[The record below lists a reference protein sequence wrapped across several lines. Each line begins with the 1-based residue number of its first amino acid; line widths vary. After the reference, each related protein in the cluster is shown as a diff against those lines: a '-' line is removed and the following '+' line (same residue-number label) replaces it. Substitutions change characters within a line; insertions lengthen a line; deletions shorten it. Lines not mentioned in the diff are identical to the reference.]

1 MTAKSILL
9 CSLTAALVAAP
20 AAAVPT
26 SLPAA
31 AQYVTIGDPGNPNDQ
46 DYGNGTGFGAVA
58 TTYAIGTYEVTI
70 NQYTAFLNAV
80 AATDTYNLYH
90 PSMASDLNSAGIA
103 RANSPGSYAY
113 SVIGSGARPVTYV
126 SFYDAMRYANWLG
139 TGSTETGAYTLL
151 GGTPEPS
158 NGLTVTRNGGAQV
171 FIPSENEW
179 YKAAYYDP
187 SAGGPADDYWL
198 YPMRSDAAPTN
209 NSPGAGT
216 NRGNF
221 YDGDYAVTQSGSVSS
236 SQNYL
241 TSVGAYT
248 DSASYYGTFDQGG
261 HVFEWNDTIISSS
274 RGLRGGSWS
283 IDAYDLRASARGYSG
298 PTFEGS
304 LLGFRVATVPEP
316 TVSVSLMLAGGLL
329 LARRKRPSAL

>member
-1 MTAKSILL
+1 VKTKSILI
-9 CSLTAALVAAP
+9 CSLTAALVAA
-20 AAAVPT
+20 AT
-26 SLPAA
+26 TLPAA
-31 AQYVTIGDPGNPNDQ
+31 AQYVTVGDPGNPNDQ
-46 DYGNGTGFGAVA
+46 NYFGQGPFGAVT
-58 TTYAIGTYEVTI
+58 TTYAMGTYEVTI
-70 NQYTAFLNAV
+70 SQYTAFLNAV
-80 AATDTYNLYH
+80 AATDLYNLYN

-103 RANSPGSYAY
+103 RANSPGSYSY
-113 SVIGSGARPVTYV
+113 SVIPGSGNKPVTYV

-158 NGLTVTRNGGAQV
+158 NGLTVTRNGGATV
-171 FIPSENEW
+171 WIPSENEW

-198 YPMRSDAAPTN
+198 YPMRSDAVPTN

-221 YDGDYAVTQSGSVSS
+221 YDGDYAVTQSGSYSYG
-236 SQNYL
+236 QNYL
-241 TSVGAYT
+241 TSVGAYS

-261 HVFEWNDTIISSS
+261 NVWEWNDTIIGGSS
-274 RGLRGGSWS
+274 RGLRGGSW
-283 IDAYDLRASARGYSG
+283 DAIEFNLQASVRGG
-298 PTFEGS
+298 LDPTFES
-304 LLGFRVATVPEP
+304 YFVGFRVATVPEP

>member
-1 MTAKSILL
+1 MTTKSILL
-9 CSLTAALVAAP
+9 CSLTAALVAA
-20 AAAVPT
+20 AT
-26 SLPAA
+26 TLPAV
-31 AQYVTIGDPGNPNDQ
+31 AQYVTIGDPGNPHDPVT
-46 DYGNGTGFGAVA
+46 GNLYGAVA
-58 TTYAIGTYEVTI
+58 TTYAIGTYEVTL

-80 AATDTYNLYH
+80 AATDTFNLYN
-90 PSMASDLNSAGIA
+90 PRMASDLNAAGIL
-103 RANSPGSYAY
+103 RLNSLGSYAY

-126 SFYDAMRYANWLG
+126 SFYDALRYANWLG

-158 NGLTVTRNGGAQV
+158 NGLTVTRNGGATV

-221 YDGDYAVTQSGSVSS
+221 SDGDFAVTQSGSYSS

-261 HVFEWNDTIISSS
+261 NVWEWNDTIIGSS
-274 RGLRGGSWS
+274 RGLRGGSWL
-283 IDAYDLRASARGYSG
+283 DLEDGLRASYRGNFA
-298 PTFEGS
+298 PTGEYFDF
-304 LLGFRVATVPEP
+304 GFRVATVPEP